1 MPFKLVVLTLYSGLG
16 LLDLI
21 YLTSVYKNIA
31 IWFRNSKLHK
41 PLWSTL
47 IWDISNL
54 HSNLVYLPLVVDI
67 TLNDP
72 SASINPNNQGVES
85 TINR

>member
-31 IWFRNSKLHK
+31 IWFRNSKLLK

-54 HSNLVYLPLVVDI
+54 HSNLGYLLLVVDI
-67 TLNDP
+67 TWNDP